1 MGIIIENY
9 KLFNNSVTVPS
20 AYLKIRDIKVSKET
34 EETIDA
40 CSNTILT
47 KTFLFSFDIIVEA
60 NSNTIDSF
68 VIEDFTTSV
77 DNTDPWIRSY
87 NLVKQKLK
95 NENYNFSDVLI

>member
-9 KLFNNSVTVPS
+9 KLFNNSVIVPT
-20 AYLKIRDIKVSKET
+20 AYLKVRDIKVTKET

-40 CSNTILT
+40 SGNKKFTNSY
-47 KTFLFSFDIIVEA
+47 LFSFDIIVEA

-77 DNTDPWIRSY
+77 INTDPWIRSY

-95 NENYNFSDVLI
+95 NENYKFSDLLI